1 MPAEGLRSKRDERGQ
16 ALVIPVLFLVV
27 LLGMAAATIDV
38 GSWYRTHRQAQAAAD
53 AAALAAAQEL
63 PANTTTAAMSR
74 ALEYASKNG
83 GGLTAADITFS
94 ASLNPGR
101 FDTVSVKVRRPA
113 PIFFSRVFG
122 VSSVTAVGRST
133 ARSEP
138 VSSVAGVAPITV
150 HYKHPLLNCTQG
162 SKTPKCDPTFG
173 VTTTLTLSD
182 LHSPGGGS
190 GSGAFGLINL
200 NQSDSTGTASAKDLA
215 DWLMNGY
222 NGYLDLGTY
231 FSAPGADFNNSNFQ
245 AALDSVIG
253 KEVLFPVYR
262 LLNGPGSNAKYDI
275 VGWVGFVI
283 TSYNTGGSS
292 GTLTGYFSRW
302 VADGVQQDTPGGT
315 DTGVVKVE
323 LTG

>member
-1 MPAEGLRSKRDERGQ
+1 MPAEGVRVARDERGQ

-63 PANTTTAAMSR
+63 PADTTTAATNR

-83 GGLTAADITFS
+83 GGLAAGDITYS
-94 ASLNPGR
+94 AALNPGR
-101 FDTVSVKVRRPA
+101 FDTVTVKVRRPA
-113 PIFFSRVFG
+113 PIFFSRVLG
-122 VSSVTAVGRST
+122 ISSVTAVGKST
-133 ARSEP
+133 ARAEP
-138 VSSVAGVAPITV
+138 VSSVAGVAPIVV

-162 SKTPKCDPTFG
+162 SKTPKCNPTFG

-190 GSGAFGLINL
+190 GSGSFGLINL
-200 NQSDSTGTASAKDLA
+200 NQGDPNGTASASVLA
-215 DWLMNGY
+215 GWLTNGY
-222 NGYLDLGTY
+222 NGYLNLGTY
-231 FSAPGADFNNSNFQ
+231 FSATGASFNNSQFL
-245 AALDSVIG
+245 AALDGVIG

-283 TSYNTGGSS
+283 QSYTADGSNGS
-292 GTLTGYFSRW
+292 LTGYFSRW
-302 VADGVQQDTPGGT
+302 VADGVQQDSSGGT
-315 DTGVVKVE
+315 DLGTVKVE
-323 LTG
+323 LTQ

>member
-1 MPAEGLRSKRDERGQ
+1 MPAEGLRSTRDERGQ

-38 GSWYRTHRQAQAAAD
+38 GSWYRSHRQAQAAAD

-63 PANTTTAAMSR
+63 PAASTTAATSR

-83 GGLTAADITFS
+83 GGLVAGDITYS

-101 FDTVSVKVRRPA
+101 YDTVSVKVRRPA
-113 PIFFSRVFG
+113 PIFFSRVLG
-122 VSSVTAVGRST
+122 ISSVTAVGRST
-133 ARSEP
+133 ATAEP
-138 VSSVAGVAPITV
+138 VSSVAGVAPIVV
-150 HYKHPLLNCTQG
+150 HYKHPLLNCTQA
-162 SKTPKCDPTFG
+162 KTPQCDPTFG

-190 GSGAFGLINL
+190 ASGAFGLINL
-200 NQSDSTGTASAKDLA
+200 NQGDSTGTASASTLA
-215 DWLMNGY
+215 DWLTNGY
-222 NGYLDLGTY
+222 GDYLNTGTY
-231 FSAPGADFNNSNFQ
+231 FSAPSANFNNSQFL
-245 AALDSVIG
+245 AALDGVIG

-275 VGWVGFVI
+275 IGWVGFVI
-283 TSYNTGGSS
+283 QSYTATGSS

-302 VADGVQQDTPGGT
+302 VADGVQQDKGGGT
-315 DTGVVKVE
+315 DLGAVKVE
-323 LTG
+323 LTQ